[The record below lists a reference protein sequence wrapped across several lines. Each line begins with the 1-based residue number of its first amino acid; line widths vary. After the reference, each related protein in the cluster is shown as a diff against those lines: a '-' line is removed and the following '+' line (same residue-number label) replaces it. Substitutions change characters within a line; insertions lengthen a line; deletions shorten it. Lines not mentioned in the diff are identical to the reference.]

1 MRKILVL
8 TLCMAIAMSQSTFAY
23 VSAAKSPSD
32 EGKTI
37 AELNG
42 YSEEQWARL
51 MDNNLEY
58 DEIDDLVKNFNIN
71 ISFAREKFNENVDNL
86 GASIDTFKAAKR
98 NMESLE
104 NSAKNSGDIA
114 NMMLYK
120 AQGRGLEISI
130 QAIGIAKEKLSR
142 EITSANTPIR
152 RAQAQVSAGVRSMMI
167 GYKTMESNEKML
179 TEMVKMYEETLSAT
193 GQSKNLGLMTA
204 TDVTKAVSDLSN
216 ARANLLSLTAA
227 KDSLYKNLIM
237 MCGWQPDATVV
248 IGEVPAVSEDEL
260 NSLNPGEDIKA
271 AIGNNETLIN
281 NRHDTSS
288 RSTAA
293 VDAKLYKSAQD
304 EDMLLINLNGMY
316 DKIQSDK
323 KALEAAKAGAEA
335 ARLTENTLET
345 RKNLGMVAGAQYLGE
360 RLGIMQKQAEYD
372 AAVLELRTDYN
383 NYIQAVEG
391 NTGLE

>member
-8 TLCMAIAMSQSTFAY
+8 TLCMAIAMPQSTFAY

-86 GASIDTFKAAKR
+86 GASIDTFKTAKR

-104 NSAKNSGDIA
+104 TSAKNSGDIP

-142 EITSANTPIR
+142 EITSANAPVR
-152 RAQAQVSAGVRSMMI
+152 MAQAQVSAGVRSMMI
-167 GYKTMESNEKML
+167 GYKTMESNEKIL
-179 TEMVKMYEETLSAT
+179 TEMVKMYEEALSVT

-204 TDVTKAVSDLSN
+204 TDVTKAISDLSN
-216 ARANLLSLTAA
+216 ARANLLSLSAA

-237 MCGWQPDATVV
+237 MCGWQPDAAVV
-248 IGEVPAVSEDEL
+248 IGDIPAVSEEEL
-260 NSLNPGEDIKA
+260 NALNPDIDINT
-271 AIGNNETLIN
+271 AIGNNKELIEA
-281 NRHDTSS
+281 RHDTSS
-288 RSTAA
+288 RSSTA
-293 VDAKLYKSAQD
+293 VDAKLYKSGKD
-304 EDMLLINLNGMY
+304 EDMLRANLNQMY
-316 DKIQSDK
+316 EKIQSDR
-323 KALEAAKAGAEA
+323 KALEGTKVGNEAAK
-335 ARLTENTLET
+335 LTENALET

-391 NTGLE
+391 NAGLE

>member
-1 MRKILVL
+1 
-8 TLCMAIAMSQSTFAY
+8 
-23 VSAAKSPSD
+23 
-32 EGKTI
+32 
-37 AELNG
+37 
-42 YSEEQWARL
+42 
-51 MDNNLEY
+51 
-58 DEIDDLVKNFNIN
+58 
-71 ISFAREKFNENVDNL
+71 
-86 GASIDTFKAAKR
+86 
-98 NMESLE
+98 
-104 NSAKNSGDIA
+104 
-114 NMMLYK
+114 
-120 AQGRGLEISI
+120 
-130 QAIGIAKEKLSR
+130 
-142 EITSANTPIR
+142 
-152 RAQAQVSAGVRSMMI
+152 MI

-316 DKIQSDK
+316 DKIRSDK